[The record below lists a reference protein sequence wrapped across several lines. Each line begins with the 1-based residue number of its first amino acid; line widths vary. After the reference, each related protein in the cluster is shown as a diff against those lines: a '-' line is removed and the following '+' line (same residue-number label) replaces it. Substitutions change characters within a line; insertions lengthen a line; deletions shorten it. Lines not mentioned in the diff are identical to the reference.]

1 MTDRR
6 PGPPLFELLNQ
17 DQPDPKDGHSS
28 NQPNDASQPTP
39 PKPAPATSSTKSN
52 PDESLTRPKSEDRTP
67 TPQTQSTP
75 PISAGVSRAERSAA
89 TMPEDPPPAEPGI
102 HLSTSRLYLS
112 IAIVAIALVLVW
124 ATAYKAGVADGK
136 GQMESFIADKP
147 LILPPNDSQTDLN
160 PQLNNQQGNSN
171 NDPVPTDRVSEP
183 PNAPAR
189 AAQAVMTAQGYKDQ
203 DPRIPGH
210 NYLQLATFSA
220 EQAADA
226 ILFMNDHDM
235 PIIGVPVVDSR
246 VRAGNN
252 PSRYTLY
259 SVGLAVPGG
268 GQFRAMQAQRDEHV
282 RAIATLGA
290 RWQKER
296 QGGSDF
302 AESKTQW
309 VKFN

>member
-1 MTDRR
+1 
-6 PGPPLFELLNQ
+6 
-17 DQPDPKDGHSS
+17 
-28 NQPNDASQPTP
+28 
-39 PKPAPATSSTKSN
+39 
-52 PDESLTRPKSEDRTP
+52 
-67 TPQTQSTP
+67 
-75 PISAGVSRAERSAA
+75 
-89 TMPEDPPPAEPGI
+89 MPEDPAPTDGGFHI
-102 HLSTSRLYLS
+102 STSRLYLS
-112 IAIVAIALVLVW
+112 IAIFAIALVLVW

-136 GQMESFIADKP
+136 GQMDPFITNKP
-147 LILPPNDSQTDLN
+147 LILPPSGSPNNSPSTATDPTLQPN
-160 PQLNNQQGNSN
+160 TN
-171 NDPVPTDRVSEP
+171 NDPLPTERVSEP

-189 AAQAVMTAQGYKDQ
+189 AAQAVMTAQGYKEQ
-203 DPRIPGH
+203 DPRVSGN

-226 ILFMNDHDM
+226 ILFMNDNGI

-259 SVGLAVPGG
+259 SLGLAVPGG
-268 GQFRAMQAQRDEHV
+268 GQFRAMQTQRNEHV
-282 RAIATLGA
+282 RAIANLGT

-309 VKFN
+309 VKYN

>member
-1 MTDRR
+1 
-6 PGPPLFELLNQ
+6 
-17 DQPDPKDGHSS
+17 
-28 NQPNDASQPTP
+28 
-39 PKPAPATSSTKSN
+39 
-52 PDESLTRPKSEDRTP
+52 
-67 TPQTQSTP
+67 
-75 PISAGVSRAERSAA
+75 
-89 TMPEDPPPAEPGI
+89 MPEDPPPTENGF

-112 IAIVAIALVLVW
+112 IALVAIALVLVW
-124 ATAYKAGVADGK
+124 AGAYRAGVEEGK
-136 GQMESFIADKP
+136 GQMEAFIP
-147 LILPPNDSQTDLN
+147 NNSLILPPNDSQTDLN
-160 PQLNNQQGNSN
+160 PQTGNTN

-189 AAQAVMTAQGYKDQ
+189 PAQAVMTAQGYKDQ

-268 GQFRAMQAQRDEHV
+268 GQFRAMQSQRNEHV
-282 RAIATLGA
+282 RAIANLGA

-309 VKFN
+309 VKYN

>member
-1 MTDRR
+1 
-6 PGPPLFELLNQ
+6 
-17 DQPDPKDGHSS
+17 
-28 NQPNDASQPTP
+28 
-39 PKPAPATSSTKSN
+39 
-52 PDESLTRPKSEDRTP
+52 
-67 TPQTQSTP
+67 
-75 PISAGVSRAERSAA
+75 
-89 TMPEDPPPAEPGI
+89 MPEDPAPTDGGL

-112 IAIVAIALVLVW
+112 IAIVAVALVLVW
-124 ATAYKAGVADGK
+124 AGAYKAGVEDGK
-136 GQMESFIADKP
+136 GQMDPFITNKP
-147 LILPPNDSQTDLN
+147 LILPPNDSPTDPATN
-160 PQLNNQQGNSN
+160 PQTRTTNT
-171 NDPVPTDRVSEP
+171 DPLPTDRVSEP

-226 ILFMNDHDM
+226 ILFMNDNGM
-235 PIIGVPVVDSR
+235 PIIGVPVVDSS

-268 GQFRAMQAQRDEHV
+268 GQFRAMQSQRNEHV
-282 RAIATLGA
+282 RAIANLGA

-309 VKFN
+309 VKYN